1 MPRVTPPQRNIG
13 LGSLPD
19 VVLCD
24 RAVDGDPQAFEV
36 LARRYGPMMR
46 GYALRLTGSTADAD
60 DAVQETL
67 IHAWDHLDEVRD
79 GSVVKSW
86 LMRICGRRSIDIVR
100 RRREHADADTL
111 AEVPD
116 AAPTPESATIAGSGI
131 ASLAEA
137 LGRLPEEQRQCWVLK
152 QTGGLSY
159 EEIGEQLGISAESVR
174 GRLARARV
182 TLMRDMEG
190 WR

>member
-1 MPRVTPPQRNIG
+1 MTPPPRDVG
-13 LGSLPD
+13 LDALPD
-19 VVLCD
+19 VVLCE
-24 RAVDGDPQAFEV
+24 RATDGDTAAFEV

-46 GYALRLTGSTADAD
+46 GYAMRLTGSTADAD

-67 IHAWDHLDEVRD
+67 IHAWDHLADVRD

-111 AEVPD
+111 AGVPD
-116 AAPTPESATIAGSGI
+116 HRPTPESATIAGSGLD
-131 ASLAEA
+131 SLARSLEA
-137 LGRLPEEQRQCWVLK
+137 LPAEQRQCWVLK
-152 QTGGLSY
+152 EMGGLSY
-159 EEIGEQLGISAESVR
+159 EEIAEQLGISSESVR

-182 TLMRDMEG
+182 TLMKDMEG

>member
-1 MPRVTPPQRNIG
+1 MTPPQRNIG
-13 LGSLPD
+13 LDSLPD
-19 VVLCD
+19 AVLCE
-24 RAVDGDPQAFEV
+24 RAVDGDPMAFEV

-67 IHAWDHLDEVRD
+67 IHAWDHLDELRD
-79 GSVVKSW
+79 GGAVKSW

-100 RRREHADADTL
+100 RRRDHADADAL
-111 AEVPD
+111 ADVPD
-116 AAPTPESATIAGSGI
+116 SRPTPESATVASSGI
-131 ASLAEA
+131 RSLAEA
-137 LGRLPEEQRQCWVLK
+137 LEKLPEEQRQCWVLK

-159 EEIGEQLGISAESVR
+159 EEIGAQLGISAESVR
-174 GRLARARV
+174 GRLARARAS
-182 TLMRDMEG
+182 LMKDLEG

>member
-1 MPRVTPPQRNIG
+1 MPRVTPPQRNIQ
-13 LGSLPD
+13 LDALPD
-19 VVLCD
+19 VVLCE
-24 RAVDGDPQAFEV
+24 RATDGDTAAFEV

-46 GYALRLTGSTADAD
+46 GYAVRLTGSTADAD

-67 IHAWDHLDEVRD
+67 IHAWDHLGELRD

-111 AEVPD
+111 AEVSD
-116 AAPTPESATIAGSGI
+116 SSPTPESATISGSGLD
-131 ASLAEA
+131 ALARSLES
-137 LGRLPEEQRQCWVLK
+137 LPAEQRQCWVLK
-152 QTGGLSY
+152 EMGGLSY
-159 EEIGEQLGISAESVR
+159 DEIAEQLGLTSESVR
-174 GRLARARV
+174 GRLARARAR
-182 TLMRDMEG
+182 LMRDMEG